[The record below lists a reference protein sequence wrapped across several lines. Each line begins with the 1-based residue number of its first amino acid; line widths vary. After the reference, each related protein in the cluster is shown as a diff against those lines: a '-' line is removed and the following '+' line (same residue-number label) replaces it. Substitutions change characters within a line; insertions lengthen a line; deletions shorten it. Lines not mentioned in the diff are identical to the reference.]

1 MECLE
6 RVHDVEVRKLEK
18 EYLDKLHVHLSNLLR
33 RVYTVLERHKITE
46 QLELLLCTAMLQ
58 SNYLQRQIDGL
69 KGFNEIIRRLG
80 RTAVMSPE
88 YFVHWIQEHKV
99 IEELFGTR
107 KHQQILQRSVSIV
120 IFMHEQGLI
129 TESIMEKMWENVQD
143 DQFKEDILKVIKEAA
158 FPAGSKELE
167 FFVGKIAEL
176 SPSLMSEEALDVI
189 YEARKGSENDPEKLL
204 QYAGIIEKIMLDN
217 SYSLSISEKALEKY
231 AGMIADLPFEPYKK
245 SILAK
250 YIHQM
255 LEKVNQSVSVERELS
270 DGFKAY

>member
-1 MECLE
+1 M
-6 RVHDVEVRKLEK
+6 
-18 EYLDKLHVHLSNLLR
+18 DKLHVHLSNLLR
-33 RVYTVLERHKITE
+33 RVYTVLERQKITE

-80 RTAVMSPE
+80 RMAVMSPE

-107 KHQQILQRSVSIV
+107 KHQQILQRSVPIV

-129 TESIMEKMWENVQD
+129 TEAIMEKMWENVQD

-158 FPAGSKELE
+158 FPVGSKELE
-167 FFVGKIAEL
+167 FFIGKIAEL
-176 SPSLMSEEALDVI
+176 NPSMMSEEALDVI

-231 AGMIADLPFEPYKK
+231 AGMIVDLPFEPYKK

-255 LEKVNQSVSVERELS
+255 LEKVDYGVSVECELC
-270 DGFKAY
+270 DGLEAH